1 MLRIVINHILSKTN
15 ARDLIGFKECKNE
28 HIIFIYKSIFFEL
41 YSNQTKADNNNNNND
56 DSMDDSNVYNDKNNN
71 NDNNE
76 INDNNNNKDNDGGD
90 DTSCC

>member
-41 YSNQTKADNNNNNND
+41 YSNQTKADNNKNND

-71 NDNNE
+71 NDSNE
-76 INDNNNNKDNDGGD
+76 INDDNNNKDNDGGD